1 MIKLMYKV
9 TDSQIVGGPKWM
21 DTELWDIE
29 AKAEHPST
37 LDQLHEMFQTML
49 ADRFKLRFHREK
61 REISAYVL
69 TIDQSGSKLKVNDSP
84 DAFDFPIKPAP
95 GRPPIGPNGVLLK
108 IVGNRVPM
116 SYFTWTLSGYLQN
129 VPVVDKTGLDQFY
142 DFKLEWLQELP
153 PQVAAR
159 AAESASFSESG
170 PDGPTLPEALRE
182 QLGLKLERRK
192 APAEVCVI
200 DRVEKPEAN

>member
-1 MIKLMYKV
+1 
-9 TDSQIVGGPKWM
+9 
-21 DTELWDIE
+21 
-29 AKAEHPST
+29 
-37 LDQLHEMFQTML
+37 
-49 ADRFKLRFHREK
+49 
-61 REISAYVL
+61 L